1 MMTTKRGAWMSLS
14 AMTLVTAIAT
24 TTTGCGSSS
33 TDGASIGTVDNA
45 ADLAALMD
53 AMAVPM
59 AGVFTNLANGAVVR
73 TDGASAR
80 SDLTAA
86 LTASAGC
93 PGGGT
98 ATFTS
103 GVPSQVTFAACGLGG
118 VVASGSVYVGFSAV
132 PPSYSAFIEGGSL
145 TLSGAASGT
154 LTIVNGLIQWTHP
167 ATDANTY
174 WQFTVSIGSSTIC
187 ANSAGVACT
196 F

>member
-1 MMTTKRGAWMSLS
+1 MMTTKRGACMSLS
-14 AMTLVTAIAT
+14 AMTLVVAISTTA
-24 TTTGCGSSS
+24 TGCGSS
-33 TDGASIGTVDNA
+33 TDAANIGTVDNA

-73 TDGASAR
+73 ADGASAR

-86 LTASAGC
+86 LTASASC

-103 GVPSQVTFAACGLGG
+103 GSPSQVTFAGCGLGG
-118 VVASGSVYVGFSAV
+118 VAVSGTVYVNLLAY
-132 PPSYSAFIEGGSL
+132 PPSYSVNLTGSL

-154 LTIVNGLIQWTHP
+154 LTIVDGMIQWTNP

-174 WQFTVSIGSSTIC
+174 WQFTVSIGGSTVC
-187 ANSAGVACT
+187 ANSGGGACT